1 MIYITSNK
9 YLINMIIYIT
19 IYNSNYS
26 YNRYNIYI
34 IFTTYIHICIQNVIY
49 KRQMEYL

>member
-1 MIYITSNK
+1 MYITRYK

-26 YNRYNIYI
+26 YKKSNICNVHNIY
-34 IFTTYIHICIQNVIY
+34 TYVYIKCN
-49 KRQMEYL
+49 M

>member
-1 MIYITSNK
+1 MYITRYK

-26 YNRYNIYI
+26 YKKNNIYNVHNI
-34 IFTTYIHICIQNVIY
+34 YPYVYIKCN
-49 KRQMEYL
+49 M